1 MSDIETKTNQLIGA
15 RIRAIRQSQ
24 RLSQAALAE
33 KAHLSLPLISSIE
46 LGKSTMLVT
55 TLLRIIEALQVS
67 ADELLRPD
75 VPSVNGIYQN
85 EFAGLLSGCT
95 PEEIE
100 SIIKIVK
107 ELIETMHTK
116 KDDYSDF

>member
-1 MSDIETKTNQLIGA
+1 MSDIETKTNQLIGS

-55 TLLRIIEALQVS
+55 TLLRITEALQVS

-85 EFAGLLSGCT
+85 EFADLLGGCT

-107 ELIETMHTK
+107 ELIERMHTK
-116 KDDYSDF
+116 KEDYSDF

>member
-1 MSDIETKTNQLIGA
+1 MSDIENKTNQLIGS

-55 TLLRIIEALQVS
+55 TLLRITEALQVS

-75 VPSVNGIYQN
+75 VTSVNGIYQN
-85 EFAGLLSGCT
+85 EFAELLSGCT
-95 PEEIE
+95 PEEID
-100 SIIKIVK
+100 SIIK

-116 KDDYSDF
+116 KEDYSDF

>member
-55 TLLRIIEALQVS
+55 TLLRITEALQVS

-85 EFAGLLSGCT
+85 EFAGLLIGCT